1 MTAYDLDQD
10 LAGLAPEHAAG
21 VAAAAPR
28 SHGEA
33 LCALVETMTQAYPDR
48 SADGVIGRQVGDT
61 LLTFGL
67 LDDGKTMKV
76 SLSGA
81 VDDTHEVHGLVALE
95 YNTREWIAQA
105 MRG

>member
-1 MTAYDLDQD
+1 MNAYDLDQD

-33 LCALVETMTQAYPDR
+33 LRALAETMTQAYPDR
-48 SADGVIGRQVGDT
+48 STDELIRRQVGDT
-61 LLTFGL
+61 LLTFAL
-67 LDDGKTMKV
+67 LDDGKTMQV

-81 VDDTHEVHGLVALE
+81 VEDTHKVHGLVALE